1 MVCPDEDVVSAGV
14 PSDLRVMLEKVKKRK
29 LENRF
34 FFQKLS
40 QKISE
45 LDSASNFLELNPME
59 AVEWL
64 KKSSPE
70 VAKMYDGFIKKFG
83 HRCLREVMQLFFLKK
98 KKSFSRIF
106 FSLV

>member
-64 KKSSPE
+64 KNSSPE

-83 HRCLREVMQLFFLKK
+83 HRCLREVMPIFFFLKK
-98 KKSFSRIF
+98 KKNSRIF
-106 FSLV
+106 FL